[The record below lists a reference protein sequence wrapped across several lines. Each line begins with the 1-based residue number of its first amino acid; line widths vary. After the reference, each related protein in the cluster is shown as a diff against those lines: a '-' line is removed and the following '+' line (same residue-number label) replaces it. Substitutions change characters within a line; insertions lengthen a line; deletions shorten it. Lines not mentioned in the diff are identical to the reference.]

1 MVNIVQSCWNKHNFI
16 DILKYATFFVQKFGD
31 HEILLACKD
40 EVEVSKY
47 VKKTVGLFIVF
58 SQMLLKVEQMKKKL
72 LRF

>member
-47 VKKTVGLFIVF
+47 VKKNGRSFHSFLANVA
-58 SQMLLKVEQMKKKL
+58 
-72 LRF
+72 